1 MKIDQ
6 SLGFTIN
13 LGDYNNAKIE
23 VSIRDI
29 DTDKDLD
36 AQMAE
41 AKVAINKAW
50 PLVLSAADAEVVKIR
65 SLSNG
70 QSS

>member
-13 LGDYNNAKIE
+13 LGDYNNAKID

-36 AQMAE
+36 TQMAE
-41 AKVAINKAW
+41 AKVAVNKAW
-50 PLVLSAADAEVVKIR
+50 PLVLAAADAEVAKIR
-65 SLSNG
+65 SMANG
-70 QSS
+70 

>member
-6 SLGFTIN
+6 SLGVTIN
-13 LGDYNNAKIE
+13 LGDYNNAKID

-36 AQMAE
+36 TQMAE
-41 AKVAINKAW
+41 AKVAVNKAW
-50 PLVLSAADAEVVKIR
+50 PLVLAAADAEVAKIR
-65 SLSNG
+65 SMANG
-70 QSS
+70 

>member
-13 LGDYNNAKIE
+13 LGDYNNAKID

-36 AQMAE
+36 TQMAE
-41 AKVAINKAW
+41 AKVAVNKAW
-50 PLVLSAADAEVVKIR
+50 PLVLAAADAEVAKIR
-65 SLSNG
+65 SIANG
-70 QSS
+70 

>member
-6 SLGFTIN
+6 SLGFTVN

-29 DTDKDLD
+29 DTDKD
-36 AQMAE
+36 
-41 AKVAINKAW
+41 
-50 PLVLSAADAEVVKIR
+50 
-65 SLSNG
+65 
-70 QSS
+70 

>member
-13 LGDYNNAKIE
+13 LGDYNNAKID

-36 AQMAE
+36 TQMAE
-41 AKVAINKAW
+41 AKVAVNKAW
-50 PLVLSAADAEVVKIR
+50 PLVLAAAAAEVAKIR
-65 SLSNG
+65 SMANG
-70 QSS
+70 

>member
-6 SLGFTIN
+6 SLGITVN
-13 LGDYNNAKIE
+13 LRDYNNAKIE

-36 AQMAE
+36 AQLAE
-41 AKVAINKAW
+41 AKGAINKAW
-50 PLVLSAADAEVVKIR
+50 PLVLSAADAEVAKIR
-65 SLSNG
+65 SLSNC
-70 QSS
+70 QIS

>member
-6 SLGFTIN
+6 SLGFTSN
-13 LGDYNNAKIE
+13 LGDYNNAKID

-36 AQMAE
+36 TQMAE

-50 PLVLSAADAEVVKIR
+50 PLVLSAADAEVAKIR
-65 SLSNG
+65 SMTNG
-70 QSS
+70 

>member
-6 SLGFTIN
+6 SLGFTNN
-13 LGDYNNAKIE
+13 LGDYNNAKID

-36 AQMAE
+36 TQMAE
-41 AKVAINKAW
+41 AKVAVNKAW
-50 PLVLSAADAEVVKIR
+50 PLVLAAADAEVAKIR
-65 SLSNG
+65 SIANG
-70 QSS
+70 

>member
-13 LGDYNNAKIE
+13 LGDYNNAKID

-36 AQMAE
+36 TQMAE
-41 AKVAINKAW
+41 AKVAVNKAW
-50 PLVLSAADAEVVKIR
+50 PLVLAAADEEVAKIR
-65 SLSNG
+65 SMANG
-70 QSS
+70 

>member
-6 SLGFTIN
+6 SLGFTVN

-23 VSIRDI
+23 VSIRDL
-29 DTDKDLD
+29 DT
-36 AQMAE
+36 QMAE

-50 PLVLSAADAEVVKIR
+50 PLVLSAADAEVAKIR
-65 SLSNG
+65 SMTNG
-70 QSS
+70 

>member
-6 SLGFTIN
+6 SFGFTLN

-23 VSIRDI
+23 VTIRDI
-29 DTDKDLD
+29 DTEEDLD
-36 AQMAE
+36 EQMTK
-41 AKVAINKAW
+41 AKTAINKAW
-50 PLVLSAADAEVVKIR
+50 PLVLSAADAEVSKIR

-70 QSS
+70 

>member
-6 SLGFTIN
+6 SLGFTVN

-23 VSIRDI
+23 VTIRDI
-29 DTDKDLD
+29 DTEEDLD
-36 AQMAE
+36 EQMTK
-41 AKVAINKAW
+41 AKTAINKAS
-50 PLVLSAADAEVVKIR
+50 PLVLSAADAEVSKIR

-70 QSS
+70 

>member
-13 LGDYNNAKIE
+13 LGDYNNAKID

-36 AQMAE
+36 TQMAE
-41 AKVAINKAW
+41 AKVAVNKAW
-50 PLVLSAADAEVVKIR
+50 PLVLAAAAAEVAKIR
-65 SLSNG
+65 SIANG
-70 QSS
+70 